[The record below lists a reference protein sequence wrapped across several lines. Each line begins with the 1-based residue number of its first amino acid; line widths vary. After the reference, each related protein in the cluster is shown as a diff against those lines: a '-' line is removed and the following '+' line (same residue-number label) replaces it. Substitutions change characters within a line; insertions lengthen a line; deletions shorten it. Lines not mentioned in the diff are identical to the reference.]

1 MKHTR
6 GTTRKV
12 LASRA
17 IFFKLRTP
25 RSRRSS
31 AIPKLTSLS
40 TERCDAR
47 FFGDSRTPC
56 SSRSAGRKSSCTPY
70 SMALETR
77 EVGDAE
83 GTHNEPLQ
91 RTRSAGR

>member
-1 MKHTR
+1 MKRTR

-17 IFFKLRTP
+17 ILFKPPTP
-25 RSRRSS
+25 RSRRSN
-31 AIPKLTSLS
+31 AIPKLTSSS
-40 TERCDAR
+40 TERCDGR
-47 FFGDSRTPC
+47 FFGDSHTPC
-56 SSRSAGRKSSCTPY
+56 SSRSAGRRSSCTPC

-91 RTRSAGR
+91 RTGFAGR